1 MSTPKVGFWR
11 IFWPS
16 LVASLILSVIGWIF
30 WLIVFSS
37 LLSSEE
43 KIVNKSVLHM
53 KLTDEVSEMS
63 NTSFDQSSLSLNK
76 QIGIADILHG
86 LKQAKKDEEVKG
98 VYLELGNVSMGYATA
113 KEVRDGIADFQE
125 SGKFVVAFLN
135 GEYISQ
141 KQYYIASVAKEIY
154 GFPTST
160 VEFMGLGTEI
170 MFLKGMFDKYGVEMQ
185 VVRGSGND
193 FKSFVEPYFR
203 NNMSDS
209 SRMQAN
215 RFLSSMWNDIRTE
228 IGASRK
234 ISKVELNSIAE
245 NVKVTRM
252 SDALK
257 YKFIDGLKYADEVEA
272 LVAKKAKL
280 NDLSDI
286 LSFEKYAKKKF
297 KLSQQSISSDG
308 GASVAVI
315 VGEGAITVDGD
326 EMASKKICSYFREAR
341 NDNAIKVVVFR
352 VNSGGGSALA
362 SEEIWREVMLT
373 EKKKKVIV
381 SMGDYAASG
390 GYYISAPA
398 TTIFA
403 ENTTLT
409 GSIGVFGVVPFTG
422 DLFQKNFGI
431 TFDRVQTNKHSVLSM
446 NKHLTEEEFNFIQSD
461 VDKTYLNFKQRVA
474 EGRGLTLEQV
484 QRIARGR
491 VWTGADAVK
500 IGLVDKIGG
509 FEDAL
514 QFAIKLA
521 NVKTPTIR
529 YYPIYKED
537 KFGDA
542 LEAII
547 DEETTHIKSSKMPKL
562 ANELMEILKK
572 IETWRGIQMR
582 MPDVYSIY

>member
-582 MPDVYSIY
+582 MPDEYSIY